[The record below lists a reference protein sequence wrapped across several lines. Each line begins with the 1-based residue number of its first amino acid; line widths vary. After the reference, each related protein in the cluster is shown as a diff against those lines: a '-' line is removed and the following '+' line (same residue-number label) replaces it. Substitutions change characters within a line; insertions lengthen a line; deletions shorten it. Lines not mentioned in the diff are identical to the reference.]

1 MKYIS
6 DTRLTNITEKNGAIS
21 SIEIQTQNGTSTIL
35 ETKHLIL
42 AIGHSARDT
51 YEMLYNSN
59 LVHIEQKP
67 FSIGARIEHPQ
78 SLINHLNLSVM
89 KNIPRWVRRNTSK
102 RCI

>member
-1 MKYIS
+1 MRNIRKKIIS
-6 DTRLTNITEKNGAIS
+6 LGGEIHFDTKLTNITEKNGAIS

-59 LVHIEQKP
+59 LVHIEQNHFQLGP
-67 FSIGARIEHPQ
+67 ELSIR
-78 SLINHLNLSVM
+78 NH
-89 KNIPRWVRRNTSK
+89 
-102 RCI
+102 

>member
-1 MKYIS
+1 MGGEIHF
-6 DTRLTNITEKNGAIS
+6 DTKLTNITEKNGAIS

-59 LVHIEQKP
+59 LVHIEQNHFQLGP
-67 FSIGARIEHPQ
+67 GIEHPQ
-78 SLINHLNLSVM
+78 SLINRTQFGPYE
-89 KNIPRWVRRNTSK
+89 NIP
-102 RCI
+102 C